1 MSKNTVHVH
10 VAINKDI
17 FTQLKALP
25 HVLAK
30 KTSKRMIGKAASILI
45 AAAQPKVPVGGER
58 TGRKK
63 NKPHLKD
70 TLGVSPVRKYFHG
83 QLQMV
88 AVGPRYTHGGNHGHL
103 VEFGHK
109 LKGGG
114 GFGGRTRAQ
123 PFMQPA
129 YDKSLAAIWLA
140 QNKIAKRAVAKHL
153 KSIKDIK

>member
-1 MSKNTVHVH
+1 MSKNTVHVK

-17 FTQLKALP
+17 FKQLKAMP
-25 HVLAK
+25 HLLAK
-30 KTSKRMIGKAASILI
+30 KTSKRMLGKAASMLI
-45 AAAQPKVPVGGER
+45 AAARPKVPVGGER

-88 AVGPRYTHGGNHGHL
+88 AAGPQYPKGAHGHL

-109 LKGGG
+109 IKGGG

-129 YDKSLAAIWLA
+129 YDKSLASIWLA
-140 QNKIAKRAVAKHL
+140 QNKIAKRAIKRHF
-153 KSIKDIK
+153 KSIKELR